1 MSKIFIIA
9 DTHFGDK
16 NIIKYEKR
24 PFTNVQEMDHQLIYN
39 WNKAVSPQD
48 IVFHLGD
55 VGSYEF
61 NDLKNIIHKLNGKK
75 ILIMG
80 NHDMHLSI
88 KQWMECGFDEVYNYP
103 IIYNEFIV
111 MQHIPPQYINSE
123 TPFYYIYGHVHG
135 TEMYPTVSK
144 NSACISVERWDY
156 APVNMEDL
164 KEYVNKL
171 EE

>member
-1 MSKIFIIA
+1 MHIHAHKL
-9 DTHFGDK
+9 
-16 NIIKYEKR
+16 N
-24 PFTNVQEMDHQLIYN
+24 HQLIYN

-55 VGSYEF
+55 VGSHEF

-103 IIYNEFIV
+103 IIYSEFIV

-144 NSACISVERWDY
+144 NSACVSVERWDY